1 MKLLLDENLP
11 PQVAVQLQELFPG
24 TMHVRDVGLKGQPD
38 EWIWKYAQEHHFTIL
53 TKDSDF
59 HERSIMH
66 GSPPKVIWI
75 RIGNCT
81 MKLLLE
87 WITEASEVMQN
98 FDQEDAS
105 VLVIESR

>member
-1 MKLLLDENLP
+1 
-11 PQVAVQLQELFPG
+11 
-24 TMHVRDVGLKGQPD
+24 
-38 EWIWKYAQEHHFTIL
+38 
-53 TKDSDF
+53 
-59 HERSIMH
+59 MH